1 MPEHLYR
8 RGKIWWFR
16 ATLAGREYRRSLRTP
31 VRKLAEAR
39 AKQELERLDR
49 ARWGDDRR
57 TWKEAVVR
65 WHAEVAPQTL
75 RPATLRR
82 YLCSLKVAG
91 DVLAPLHLDEI
102 DRKVLARIAGR
113 PGITNAT
120 RRRDLTAVSAVL
132 QAAVGWDWLQVNPAR
147 AYDRGL
153 IRERRDPIVLPT
165 EDQVEQLQAALPSRL
180 RPLVRLLEL
189 TGLRLEEAA
198 GLTWR
203 QVDLGRAALQVERSK
218 TGRARS
224 VPLSPATV
232 GTLHGTPRRLGCAWV
247 FWHPTRD
254 DGADRYHNLAS
265 YLHQIRKAAG
275 VPFRTHDLRH
285 LFAVRYLRDGGSIY
299 SLQQIL
305 GHTTIGTTELY
316 LDFLTPD
323 EAVRAKR
330 LATGS

>member
-1 MPEHLYR
+1 VPDHLYR
-8 RGKIWWFR
+8 RGQVWWLR
-16 ATLAGREYRRSLRTP
+16 VTIAGREHRRSLRTG
-31 VRKLAEAR
+31 VRKLAQERAR
-39 AKQELERLDR
+39 LELDR
-49 ARWGDDRR
+49 LGRAAWGDERR
-57 TWKEAVVR
+57 LWAEAALR
-65 WHAEVAPQTL
+65 WHAEVAPQAL

-82 YLCSLKVAG
+82 YMSSLKVAG

-102 DRKVLARIAGR
+102 DRRVLARIAGR

-132 QAAVGWDWLQVNPAR
+132 QAAVGWGWLPANPAR

-165 EDQVEQLQAALPSRL
+165 EDQVEQLQAALPARL
-180 RPLVRLLEL
+180 RPLVRLLEQ

-203 QVDLGRAALQVERSK
+203 QDALPRAALQVERSK
-218 TGRARS
+218 TGRARA
-224 VPLSPATV
+224 VPLTAAAL
-232 GTLHGTPRRLGCAWV
+232 GTLHGTPRRLGCPFV

-254 DGADRYHNLAS
+254 GGADRYHNLAS
-265 YLHQIRKAAG
+265 YLHQLRKAAG

-299 SLQQIL
+299 ALQQIL
-305 GHTTIGTTELY
+305 GHSTIATTEIY
-316 LDFLTPD
+316 LDFLTPE
-323 EAVRAKR
+323 EAVTAKR
-330 LATGS
+330 LAAGA

>member
-1 MPEHLYR
+1 VPQHLYR
-8 RGKIWWFR
+8 RGKVWWLR
-16 ATLAGREYRRSLRTP
+16 VTIAGREHRRSLRTP
-31 VRKLAEAR
+31 VRKLAAER
-39 AKQELERLDR
+39 AKAELERLQR
-49 ARWGDDRR
+49 ADWGDERR

-65 WHAEVAPQTL
+65 WHAEVALAAL

-82 YLCSLKVAG
+82 YLSSLKVAG

-132 QAAVGWDWLQVNPAR
+132 QAAVGWEWLQANPAR
-147 AYDRGL
+147 AFDRGL

-165 EDQVEQLQAALPSRL
+165 DNQVEQLHRSLPARL
-180 RPLVRLLEL
+180 RPLVRLLEQ

-198 GLTWR
+198 SLSWR
-203 QVDLGRAALQVERSK
+203 QVDLHRAALQVERSK

-224 VPLSPATV
+224 VPLSPAAA

-254 DGADRYHNLAS
+254 GGADRYHNLAS
-265 YLHQIRKAAG
+265 YLHQLRKAAG

-299 SLQQIL
+299 ALQQIL
-305 GHTTIGTTELY
+305 GHSTIATTELY
-316 LDFLTPD
+316 LDFLTPE
-323 EAVRAKR
+323 EAVTAKR
-330 LATGS
+330 LAAGA